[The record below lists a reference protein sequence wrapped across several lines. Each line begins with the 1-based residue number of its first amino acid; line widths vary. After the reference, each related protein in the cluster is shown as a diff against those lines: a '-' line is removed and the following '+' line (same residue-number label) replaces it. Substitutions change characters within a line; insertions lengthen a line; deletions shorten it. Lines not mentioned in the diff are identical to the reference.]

1 MNPTMAHT
9 DPLVAVD
16 AFCGAG
22 GLSLGL
28 IEAGFSMAAAF
39 DANAAAIRTYR
50 QNLGDHGFVADIR
63 ELHGDSIRSRAGAS
77 ASRVSLVA
85 GGPPCQGFSVQR
97 RGGHEDPRNSLP
109 SEFLRLIKELS
120 PPFFLL
126 ENVPGMK
133 GRQGEAILQAFLDD
147 ATEAGYVCH
156 QAVLDAV
163 NFGVPQYRRRL
174 FVVGE
179 RPRNGLIRFAFPGPT
194 TTESDVATRVRTAIG
209 DLPPPPSDLTPHPQ
223 VHNHRR
229 TRLSP
234 LNQRRIELVPPG
246 GGMEDLPPELR
257 AACHRQGADRIG
269 HRYVYGRL
277 HWEQPSATITAR
289 FDSFTRGKF
298 GHPGEARNLTLR
310 EGARLQTFP
319 DTFQFFGSQEEIA
332 AQIGNAVPP
341 RLGAALG
348 KAIAAALYDTDGQ
361 LVQSTIRTAP
371 SLFALR

>member
-1 MNPTMAHT
+1 MTSLGAQPDSMI
-9 DPLVAVD
+9 AVD

-28 IEAGFSMAAAF
+28 QEAGFGVVAAF
-39 DANAAAIRTYR
+39 DVNPGAIRTYR
-50 QNLGDHGFVADIR
+50 HNLGEHGFLADIR
-63 ELHGDSIRSRAGAS
+63 DLDGAS
-77 ASRVSLVA
+77 LLSKHGLAPGQISLVA

-97 RGGHEDPRNSLP
+97 RGGHADDRNTLP
-109 SEFLRLIKELS
+109 SEYFRLIKELL
-120 PPFFLL
+120 PRFFLL
-126 ENVPGMK
+126 ENVPGMR
-133 GRQGEAILQAFLDD
+133 GRHGEAILRTFVED

-163 NFGVPQYRRRL
+163 HFDVPQYRRRL

-179 RPRNGLIRFAFPGPT
+179 RPRDGRVCFEFPKPT
-194 TTESDVATRVRTAIG
+194 SSERDAATSVRSAIA
-209 DLPPPPSDLTPHPQ
+209 DLPPPPPDLSPHPDI
-223 VHNHRR
+223 VNHKR

-234 LNQRRIELVPPG
+234 LNQRRMELIPPG
-246 GGMEDLPPELR
+246 GGMEDLPPALR
-257 AACHRQGADRIG
+257 AECHRQGADRIG

-277 HWEQPSATITAR
+277 HWDQPSATITAR

-298 GHPGEARNLTLR
+298 GHPGEPRNLTLR

-319 DTFQFFGSQEEIA
+319 DTFQFLGSQEEIA

-348 KAIAAALYDTDGQ
+348 RAIIAATSESIDRI
-361 LVQSTIRTAP
+361 VQSRSRPEP
-371 SLFALR
+371 SLFAIR